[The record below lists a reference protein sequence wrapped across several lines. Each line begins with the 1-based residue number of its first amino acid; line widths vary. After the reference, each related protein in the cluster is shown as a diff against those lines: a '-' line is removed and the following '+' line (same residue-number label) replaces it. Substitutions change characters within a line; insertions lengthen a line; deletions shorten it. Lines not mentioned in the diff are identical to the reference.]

1 MDCVPAE
8 KHTSDCIHAA
18 RELDRTLEI
27 ASYLCPVRRISFDG
41 FVNYEGRRFGVPYWY
56 SEHECRVKREGN
68 AVYLYDLGLTRILT
82 SHPVTWS
89 TRDSF
94 CRDQYL
100 DAQPEE
106 LPSVPVRSILRQTAP
121 PRLANGF
128 SKFNFDKED
137 DGDA

>member
-1 MDCVPAE
+1 MR
-8 KHTSDCIHAA
+8 KS
-18 RELDRTLEI
+18 
-27 ASYLCPVRRISFDG
+27 SFDG
-41 FVNYEGRRFGVPYWY
+41 FVNYEGRRFGIAYWY
-56 SEHECRVKREGN
+56 SKYECRVKHEGN
-68 AVYLYDLGLTRILT
+68 TVYRYDLSLIRILT

-89 TRDSF
+89 KRNSL

-100 DAQPEE
+100 DAQLEE

-137 DGDA
+137 DGDV